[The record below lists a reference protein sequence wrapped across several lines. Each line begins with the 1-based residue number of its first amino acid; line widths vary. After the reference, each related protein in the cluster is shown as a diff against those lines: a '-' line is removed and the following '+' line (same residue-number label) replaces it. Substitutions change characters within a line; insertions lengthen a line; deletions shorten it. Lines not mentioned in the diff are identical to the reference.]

1 MTRGKA
7 EASKMDLSAKRVNS
21 FQSLSFTKTSM
32 LDVWQGSEYESLM
45 EGTIFS

>member
-7 EASKMDLSAKRVNS
+7 EARKMEKKKKRVNS

-32 LDVWQGSEYESLM
+32 LDV
-45 EGTIFS
+45 